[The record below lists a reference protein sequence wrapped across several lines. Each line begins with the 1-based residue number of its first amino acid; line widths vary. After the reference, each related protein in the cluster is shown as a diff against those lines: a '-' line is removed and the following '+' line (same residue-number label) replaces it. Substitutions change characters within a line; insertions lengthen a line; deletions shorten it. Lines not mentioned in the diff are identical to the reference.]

1 MLPKSKPLWTWDEL
15 CSALGQP
22 ITSGPDILG
31 IHFDSRLIK
40 EGDLFIPLKGRVNG
54 HDFIPHAFANGAVGT
69 LTEIDKDRIIPHLRV
84 QNTLNAL
91 NELAYFRRQQL
102 QCPVITVTG
111 SSGKTT
117 FQCFLSSILNTPPL
131 EGSFNNHIGVPL
143 SLARTPE
150 DAQYAIFEIGTN
162 HSGELAPLSQLT
174 KPDVAVLLNILEAH
188 IGNFTSFAALE
199 QEKFA
204 ITSGLSENGI
214 FVLPH
219 SLSVHEFQSW
229 GKTYL
234 TFGIEKD
241 ADLRIRHIKDN
252 CYHFSST
259 SDEIAVEVP
268 GGGNHRAQTLAACAA
283 ILLALQIPLKKLQ
296 SVTSVLPKGRGNT
309 HSVVGITIIDDSYN
323 ASPSSVQEALNLLRK
338 TSTRSRRI
346 AVIGQMNEL
355 GDKSS
360 CYHENL
366 AKHIKN
372 IDLVYCVGELA
383 LPLYEKLDRQSA
395 FFFQKADNTL
405 IDELERKLYPGD
417 IVLVKGSNSVFW
429 QNSFIERLLVRLRD
443 SDQSKQFIS

>member
-22 ITSGPDILG
+22 KISGPDILG

-40 EGDLFIPLKGRVNG
+40 KGDLFIPLKGRVNG
-54 HDFIPHAFANGAVGT
+54 HDFITHAFDNGAVGT
-69 LTEIDKDRIIPHLRV
+69 LTEINKDRIVPHLRV

-117 FQCFLSSILNTPPL
+117 FQCFLSSIFNTPPL

-162 HSGELAPLSQLT
+162 HSGEIAPLSQLT
-174 KPDVAVLLNILEAH
+174 KPDVAVLLNIFEAH
-188 IGNFTSFAALE
+188 IGNFESFAMLE

-204 ITSGLSENGI
+204 ITSGLNIKGT

-219 SLSVHEFQSW
+219 SLLSHEYQSW
-229 GKTYL
+229 GRECL
-234 TFGIEKD
+234 TFGFEKD
-241 ADLRIRHIKDN
+241 ADLTVQHDKDYR
-252 CYHFSST
+252 YHFSST
-259 SDEIAVEVP
+259 SDEISVEVP

-283 ILLALQIPLKKLQ
+283 VLLALQIPLKKLQ
-296 SVTSVLPKGRGNT
+296 SLTSDLPKGRGNT
-309 HSVVGITIIDDSYN
+309 HSVAGITIIDDSYN
-323 ASPSSVQEALNLLRK
+323 ASPSSVQKSLNVLQK
-338 TSTRSRRI
+338 TYTRSRRI

-360 CYHENL
+360 CYHQNL

-383 LPLYEKLDRQSA
+383 LPLYEQLNRQST
-395 FFFQKADNTL
+395 FFFQAADKVL
-405 IDELERKLYPGD
+405 LDDLERELRPED

-429 QNSFIERLLVRLRD
+429 QNSFMERLLVRLGDRD
-443 SDQSKQFIS
+443 